1 MYIARNRRHMEG
13 NKRKGKGCYY
23 ETQKEDNTVEIREKR
38 LVQQGM
44 EGQEKGVKKSI
55 ERTEK
60 KKNR

>member
-1 MYIARNRRHMEG
+1 MYTARNRRQMKG

-23 ETQKEDNTVEIREKR
+23 EIQKEDNIVEIREKR

-44 EGQEKGVKKSI
+44 EGQEKEVKKSI

-60 KKNR
+60 